1 MKDNNAIELER
12 MSRTPIHAPR
22 TSRRDSLFGLSRS
35 VWSLLTVTLLS
46 GALAACASDDNT
58 TDVKDDTNDKDEP
71 TEIELMSLSSE
82 GGVSPQVDAVVRIF
96 EKKHPEYR
104 VKLTSFPSGEEMR
117 PALKKRMEEGNPPDV
132 FWEGGPTMEQWLDV
146 GKGLTA
152 LDDYYDDMGW
162 NDVLL
167 AGAIKDST
175 LRGKIYSVP
184 VAFQRH
190 NNTFYRMA
198 AFKDNGIAPPTS
210 MTEFFAACDKLKA
223 AGVTPVSTVAQNW
236 ILRMLYNDIAI
247 GSGGGRFY
255 ADHFGGQGQL
265 DEAKLNATVD
275 DFVRILKDYSTFGDT
290 AKSYQGGADL
300 FIEEKAAMF
309 MHGPWAMG
317 YFASNALT
325 PGTDYGMFGS
335 PGAANTM
342 LYQTSNYAM
351 PKEAANPDG
360 AAALLDAFASEEG
373 QVQFNLLNNSCP
385 ARLGVSLEDFD
396 DVSQSICSTE
406 GIEITV
412 TAYEPWDPV
421 FKTFSEAIQ
430 IGTDGK
436 VTIPDEAVAALK
448 EGLKKPLEL

>member
-1 MKDNNAIELER
+1 MKYNNAIEPEP
-12 MSRTPIHAPR
+12 MSCTLADASGAGRSG
-22 TSRRDSLFGLSRS
+22 SRWGLSRS
-35 VWSLLTVTLLS
+35 VRSLLTVTLLS
-46 GALAACASDDNT
+46 GALTACASDDST
-58 TDVKDDTNDKDEP
+58 TEIKDDTDTTDEP
-71 TEIELMSLSSE
+71 TEVELMSLSNA
-82 GGVSPQVDAVVRIF
+82 GGLSPQVDAVVRIF

-104 VKLTSFPSGEEMR
+104 VKLTIFPSGEEMR

-146 GKGLTA
+146 GKGLTE
-152 LDDYYDDMGW
+152 LDDYYNDMGW
-162 NDVLL
+162 SDALL

-210 MTEFFAACDKLKA
+210 MAEFFAACDKLKA

-265 DEAKLNATVD
+265 DEAKLNASVD
-275 DFVRILKDYSTFGDT
+275 DFVRILKDYTSFGDV
-290 AKSYQGGADL
+290 AKGYEGAADL

-335 PGAANTM
+335 PGAKNTM

-351 PKEAANPDG
+351 PKEAANPEG

-385 ARLGVSLEDFD
+385 ARLGVSLDDFD
-396 DVSQSICSTE
+396 EVSRSICSTD

-421 FKTFSEAIQ
+421 FKAFSEAIQ

-436 VTIPDEAVAALK
+436 ATIPDEAVAALK